1 MVRNLQVNVERK
13 KYKNKCSVIRAID
26 LIKIT
31 RLVAKSKQAWNS
43 NFHTLVHRD
52 FLYTQFP
59 NQPVNCGL

>member
-1 MVRNLQVNVERK
+1 MLSNLQVNIERK
-13 KYKNKCSVIRAID
+13 KNKKKCSLIRAID

-52 FLYTQFP
+52 FLYTQFS
-59 NQPVNCGL
+59 NQPVNCRL

>member
-52 FLYTQFP
+52 FLYT
-59 NQPVNCGL
+59 VS

>member
-13 KYKNKCSVIRAID
+13 KYKNKCSIRAID

-31 RLVAKSKQAWNS
+31 RLAAKSKQAWNS
-43 NFHTLVHRD
+43 NFHILVHRD
-52 FLYTQFP
+52 FLCTQFP